1 MASRTYKNS
10 ATIATQA
17 AWVIDP
23 LNHIANVQPEPHDY
37 MKKFIHFN
45 SLFVSNEDSNTI
57 EIYPNGSADR
67 RQVLPQGATRNLLTS
82 DGTVDVFDYVLV
94 KNIGAGTVSIGNVT
108 VRIGREGK

>member
-1 MASRTYKNS
+1 MASKTYKNA
-10 ATIATQA
+10 ATIATLA
-17 AWVIDP
+17 AWIIDP
-23 LNHIANVQPEPHDY
+23 LNHIGQVLPEPHDY
-37 MKKFIHFN
+37 MKKFVPFN

-94 KNIGAGTVSIGNVT
+94 KNIGTGTVAIGNVT

>member
-1 MASRTYKNS
+1 MASKTYKNAS
-10 ATIATQA
+10 TIAA
-17 AWVIDP
+17 SAMWVIDP
-23 LNHIANVQPEPHDY
+23 LNHIADTLPEPHDY
-37 MKKFIHFN
+37 MKKFVPFN

-82 DGTVDVFDYVLV
+82 DKTLDVFDYVMV
-94 KNIGAGTVSIGNVT
+94 KNIGTGIVSIGNVT